1 MMMKQQTI
9 LLLLSSAGISAFQSS
24 SSTLA
29 TQRCQT
35 NAFQS
40 SSPLQLSKDTTTS
53 SSKGDNKAMAFL
65 RKVGRVGGA
74 ANMDFAN
81 AMGIDESPSGGTK
94 SSHHEDGFK
103 HVKKSK
109 AAYTSCEVSGIIDDM
124 TDPFPF
130 TSSGSQWVGITDRIM
145 GGQSSGSLSRE
156 SIAGKEANVL
166 RGTVSLDNNGGF
178 VQMATDLALDP
189 SVDVFVDASE
199 FDGVEVEVYCEGTE
213 VSEKFNVQ

>member
-1 MMMKQQTI
+1 
-9 LLLLSSAGISAFQSS
+9 
-24 SSTLA
+24 
-29 TQRCQT
+29 
-35 NAFQS
+35 
-40 SSPLQLSKDTTTS
+40 
-53 SSKGDNKAMAFL
+53 MAFL

-81 AMGIDESPSGGTK
+81 AMGIVASPSGGTK

-130 TSSGSQWVGITDRIM
+130 TSSGSQWVGITDRVM